1 LVDSGEAAWH
11 GLDAGPSAMQFPAE
25 SGALPAPARRLT
37 IWVPLADPSSANKFI
52 ASIDPDVSPPGL
64 AGAVVA
70 IGNFDGLHRGHLAV
84 IRRARTLAQE
94 LNCPCA
100 VLTFE
105 PHPADFFKGPNTIF
119 RLTPRDTKARAL
131 EQLGIDGM
139 IVITFDKALA
149 SLPAEAFAVEILV
162 RRLNVRAVVVGY
174 DFHFGAGRSG
184 SPAFLKEAGKRHGF
198 AVEIVERVA
207 ADTADTNEAASSTA
221 ARAALEAGDVDEAA
235 RLLGHPFVI
244 MGKVIHGQ
252 ELGRTLGFP
261 TANLLP
267 DQSCRL
273 RHGIYAV
280 RVVAGTKIY
289 DGVASY
295 GRRPTFDNGR
305 ALLEAFLFDFSGDLY
320 GETIEVLFIGWIR
333 TEAKFASAEAL
344 IAQMNRDKARAK
356 EILRKLPMQHI
367 GRLRPTLAAKLKKQ

>member
-1 LVDSGEAAWH
+1 
-11 GLDAGPSAMQFPAE
+11 
-25 SGALPAPARRLT
+25 
-37 IWVPLADPSSANKFI
+37 LADPSTSKDFVFA
-52 ASIDPDVSPPGL
+52 IDPAVPPPGL

-70 IGNFDGLHRGHLAV
+70 IGNFDGVHRGHLAV
-84 IRRARTLAQE
+84 IKRARTLAEE
-94 LNCPCA
+94 LNSPCA

-119 RLTPRDTKARAL
+119 RLTPRDAKARAL

-149 SLPAEAFAVEILV
+149 SLPAEAFIVEILV
-162 RRLNVRAVVVGY
+162 RRLSVRAVVAGY

-184 SPAFLKEAGKRHGF
+184 SPAVLKEAGKRHGF
-198 AVEIVERVA
+198 AVEIVERVP
-207 ADTADTNEAASSTA
+207 ADAMDINEAASSTA
-221 ARAALEAGDVDEAA
+221 ARAALEAGDVDDAA
-235 RLLGHPFVI
+235 RLLGHPFAI
-244 MGKVIHGQ
+244 IGKVIHGQ

-267 DQSCRL
+267 DPSCRL

-280 RVVAGTKIY
+280 RVVVGTIIHG
-289 DGVASY
+289 GVASY
-295 GRRPTFDNGR
+295 GRRPTFDNGQ

-333 TEAKFASAEAL
+333 AEAKFDSAVAL
-344 IAQMNRDKARAK
+344 IAQMQRDETRAK
-356 EILRKLPMQHI
+356 EILRAPS
-367 GRLRPTLAAKLKKQ
+367 AS

>member
-1 LVDSGEAAWH
+1 
-11 GLDAGPSAMQFPAE
+11 MQFSAK
-25 SGALPAPARRLT
+25 SGALPAPAWRLT
-37 IWVPLADPSSANKFI
+37 IWVPLADPSAAKKFI
-52 ASIDPDVSPPGL
+52 AAIDPVVAPAGL
-64 AGAVVA
+64 AGAVLA
-70 IGNFDGLHRGHLAV
+70 IGNFDGVHRGHLAV
-84 IRRARTLAQE
+84 IKRAKTVAQE

-105 PHPADFFKGPNTIF
+105 PHPTDFFKGPNTIF

-139 IVITFDKALA
+139 IVITFDKDLA
-149 SLPAEAFAVEILV
+149 SLPAEAFIVEILV
-162 RRLNVRAVVVGY
+162 RRLRVRVVVAGY

-184 SPAFLKEAGKRHGF
+184 SPAVLKEAGKRHGV
-198 AVEIVERVA
+198 AVEIVERVP
-207 ADTADTNEAASSTA
+207 ADTADINEAASSTA
-221 ARAALEAGDVDEAA
+221 ARAALEAGDAERAM
-235 RLLGHPFVI
+235 RLLGHPFAI
-244 MGKVIHGQ
+244 IGKVVHGQ

-267 DQSCRL
+267 DPSCRL

-295 GRRPTFDNGR
+295 GRRPTFDGDQT
-305 ALLEAFLFDFSGDLY
+305 LLEAFLFDFSGDLY

-333 TEAKFASAEAL
+333 AEAKFASAAAL
-344 IAQMNRDKARAK
+344 IAQMKRDDARAR
-356 EILRKLPMQHI
+356 EILQ
-367 GRLRPTLAAKLKKQ
+367 ASSAN

>member
-1 LVDSGEAAWH
+1 
-11 GLDAGPSAMQFPAE
+11 
-25 SGALPAPARRLT
+25 
-37 IWVPLADPSSANKFI
+37 LADPSAAKNFVI
-52 ASIDPDVSPPGL
+52 AIDPVTPPNGL

-70 IGNFDGLHRGHLAV
+70 IGNFDGVHRGHLAV
-84 IRRARTLAQE
+84 IKRALTLAQE

-119 RLTPRDTKARAL
+119 RLTPRDAKARAL

-139 IVITFDKALA
+139 IVITFDKVLA
-149 SLPAEAFAVEILV
+149 SLPAEAFVAEILV
-162 RRLNVRAVVVGY
+162 RRLRVRVVVAGY

-184 SPAFLKEAGKRHGF
+184 SPAFLKEAGKRRGF

-207 ADTADTNEAASSTA
+207 AGTQDNNEAASSTA
-221 ARAALEAGDVDEAA
+221 ARAALEAGDVEDAA
-235 RLLGHPFVI
+235 RLLGHPFAI
-244 MGKVIHGQ
+244 IGKVIHGQ

-267 DQSCRL
+267 DPSCRL

-280 RVVAGTKIY
+280 RVVARAKTY

-295 GRRPTFDNGR
+295 GRRPTFDNGH

-320 GETIEVLFIGWIR
+320 GETIEVFFIGWIR
-333 TEAKFASAEAL
+333 AEAKFASAAAL
-344 IAQMNRDKARAK
+344 IAQMKRDDARAK
-356 EILRKLPMQHI
+356 EILAPSA
-367 GRLRPTLAAKLKKQ
+367 G

>member
-1 LVDSGEAAWH
+1 MADS
-11 GLDAGPSAMQFPAE
+11 
-25 SGALPAPARRLT
+25 
-37 IWVPLADPSSANKFI
+37 SSAKKFI
-52 ASIDPDVSPPGL
+52 AAIDPDVPPPGL

-84 IRRARTLAQE
+84 IKRARALAQE
-94 LNCPCA
+94 RNSPCA

-105 PHPADFFKGPNTIF
+105 PHPTDYFQGPNTIF
-119 RLTPRDTKARAL
+119 RLTPRDAKARAL
-131 EQLGIDGM
+131 ERLGINGM

-149 SLPAEAFAVEILV
+149 SLPAEAFTAEILI
-162 RRLNVRAVVVGY
+162 RRLKVRAVVAGY
-174 DFHFGAGRSG
+174 DFHFGAGRTG
-184 SPAFLKEAGKRHGF
+184 SPGFLKEAGKRHGF

-207 ADTADTNEAASSTA
+207 ADTADINEAASSTA
-221 ARAALEAGDVDEAA
+221 ARAALEAGGVEDAA
-235 RLLGHPFVI
+235 RLLGHPFAI
-244 MGKVIHGQ
+244 MGKVIRGD
-252 ELGRTLGFP
+252 ERGRKLGFP

-280 RVVAGTKIY
+280 RVVTGTKTY

-305 ALLEAFLFDFSGDLY
+305 ALLEAFLFDFSGNLY

-333 TEAKFASAEAL
+333 AEAKFATAEAL
-344 IAQMNRDKARAK
+344 TAEMKRDKARAK
-356 EILRKLPMQHI
+356 EILRA
-367 GRLRPTLAAKLKKQ
+367 RSAS

>member
-1 LVDSGEAAWH
+1 
-11 GLDAGPSAMQFPAE
+11 M
-25 SGALPAPARRLT
+25 
-37 IWVPLADPSSANKFI
+37 ADPSSAKKFI
-52 ASIDPDVSPPGL
+52 AAIDPAVPPPGL
-64 AGAVVA
+64 AGAAVA
-70 IGNFDGLHRGHLAV
+70 IGNFDGVHRGHLAV
-84 IRRARTLAQE
+84 IKRATTLAEE

-119 RLTPRDTKARAL
+119 RLTPRDAKARAL
-131 EQLGIDGM
+131 EQLGLDGM
-139 IVITFDKALA
+139 FVVTFDKVLA
-149 SLPAEAFAVEILV
+149 ALPAEAFIVEILV
-162 RRLNVRAVVVGY
+162 RRLNVRAVVAGY

-184 SPAFLKEAGKRHGF
+184 SPAVLKEAGKRHGF
-198 AVEIVERVA
+198 AVEIVERVP
-207 ADTADTNEAASSTA
+207 ADTAHVDEPASSSA
-221 ARAALEAGDVDEAA
+221 ARAALEAGEVEDAA
-235 RLLGHPFVI
+235 RLLGHPYAV

-267 DQSCRL
+267 DPSCRL

-280 RVVAGTKIY
+280 RVVVGTKTY

-305 ALLEAFLFDFSGDLY
+305 TLLEAFLFDFSGDLY

-333 TEAKFASAEAL
+333 AEAKFDSAAAL
-344 IAQMNRDKARAK
+344 TTQMQRDEGRAR
-356 EILRKLPMQHI
+356 EILRGHCRSPFSI
-367 GRLRPTLAAKLKKQ
+367 S